1 MLTEAVDLLPFR
13 QRTIKESVSCS
24 GIGLHTGCRVQMS
37 LHPAPPDTG
46 IVFRRKDLSNFEVPA
61 NIDNVARVNYA
72 TTLMRLGVMVATV
85 EHLVSA
91 LAGFHIDNCV
101 VELNSLE
108 VPIMDGSARAFVE
121 LLERA
126 GVEEQSAPR
135 LYLRVLERVEVSDGN
150 RQMAIE
156 PYAGLQI
163 DSVIEFQH
171 PVIGRQRY
179 LYDASPIAYA
189 QEIASA
195 RTFGFE
201 REIKVLRSSGL
212 IKGGSLENA
221 IVLGSDRVLN
231 PEPLRYPDEFVRH
244 KILDIIG
251 DLALIGWPILGRVMA
266 LRSGHGLH
274 AMLVSRL
281 LQQTD
286 AWDLCELPRVAVAST
301 RI

>member
-1 MLTEAVDLLPFR
+1 MSTEAVEALPFR
-13 QRTIKESVSCS
+13 QRTIKKTVSCS
-24 GIGLHTGCRVQMS
+24 GVGLHTGCRVQMS
-37 LHPAPPDTG
+37 LHPAAPDTG
-46 IVFRRKDLSNFEVPA
+46 IVFRRRDLSNFEVSA

-91 LAGFHIDNCV
+91 LAGYHIDNCI

-108 VPIMDGSARAFVE
+108 VPIMDGSARDFIE
-121 LLERA
+121 LLECA
-126 GVEEQSAPR
+126 GVEEQAAPR
-135 LYLRVLERVEVSDGN
+135 VYLRVLERVEVSDGN
-150 RQMAIE
+150 RRMAIE
-156 PYAGLQI
+156 PYMGLRI
-163 DSVIEFQH
+163 DSTIEFQH

-179 LYDASPIAYA
+179 LYEASPAAYA
-189 QEIASA
+189 QEIARA

-201 REIKVLRSSGL
+201 REIEALRSSGL

-221 IVLGSDRVLN
+221 IVLGDDGILN
-231 PEPLRYPDEFVRH
+231 PEPIRYRDEFARH

-251 DLALIGWPILGRVMA
+251 DLALVGWPVLGRITA

-286 AWDLCELPRVAVAST
+286 AWELCELPRAAVT
-301 RI
+301 HT

>member
-1 MLTEAVDLLPFR
+1 MSTEAVEVLPFR

-46 IVFRRKDLSNFEVPA
+46 IVFHRRDLSNFEVPA

-85 EHLVSA
+85 EHLISA
-91 LAGFHIDNCV
+91 LAGYHIDNCI

-121 LLERA
+121 MLERA
-126 GVEEQSAPR
+126 GVEEQPAPR
-135 LYLRVLERVEVSDGN
+135 IYLRVLERVEVSDGN
-150 RQMAIE
+150 RQMTIE
-156 PYAGLQI
+156 PYAGGLQI
-163 DSVIEFQH
+163 DSTIEFEH

-179 LYDASPIAYA
+179 FYEASPTAYA
-189 QEIASA
+189 QEIADA

-201 REIKVLRSSGL
+201 QEIEALRSAGL

-231 PEPLRYPDEFVRH
+231 PEPLRYSDEFARH

-251 DLALIGWPILGRVMA
+251 DLALVGWPVLGRITA

-281 LQQTD
+281 LNQAD
-286 AWDLCELPRVAVAST
+286 AWDLCELQSTVASIRT
-301 RI
+301 